1 MGALS
6 CPAAPSRPP
15 EAPTVARVPS
25 RVETL
30 AAFRASPHAYG
41 RKGDLVLTDDGGASL
56 TFAATPDA
64 PGHRPLR
71 GALVDVGIG
80 SDDHAD
86 PLLYWRS
93 GWRDETGKMHSLLA
107 RSVVGTGE
115 CASAT
120 NGVRVEGDADGVPL
134 VTLVCPE
141 GGGRFHAATSV
152 AASGVSLPA
161 GAAMADEIHPGTA
174 PALIDVEGG
183 DWDGEHVTSFVAL
196 AQYGVGFIV
205 QGEALRVVRN
215 RPHIA
220 AEVFTSPIAVRYP
233 KAVAMRTLHVLK
245 GDAFDALDR
254 AATASAAPRQL
265 AVSWQGQ
272 GGATL
277 AIENETGRQLAT
289 GSLTAGQRA
298 FRLPD
303 GFGASASVRDG
314 DGVLAA
320 DAFPI
325 SSGET
330 VISAAPA
337 MRGMVSLRYTTSG
350 GESLPVHVVLR
361 GLNGTP
367 DPLPAA
373 SSEGSF
379 AGGRSLYLLRGEA
392 TIWLAPGSYQVTASH
407 GPAYTLAQTRLDVSP
422 RETTA
427 AIGTLRRVVE
437 TKGWISG
444 DFHLHAAPSP
454 DAPVPLEARV
464 ASLMCEGVDF
474 AVATDHNRITDYTPY
489 IQSSGLDGGL
499 QAMPGVEVTSAPP
512 PSWGHF
518 NAFPLSVSGQAP
530 EDEAPPYFDIGPVDM
545 LAAAR
550 ARGARVIQVNH
561 GRMAPSIGYFD
572 LVHLDPRTGTA
583 DPNFSANFDAVE
595 AFNGIY
601 IETPEKV
608 REGVLDLVALARRGL
623 RPTATGNSDSHRLL
637 YEEAG
642 YPRTYVH
649 VGEESAASPREAVLG
664 AMLRGDTTV
673 SSGPF
678 VELAVDGEGIG
689 SRIPLGGRGAVRA
702 HVRVSAPSWVPVE
715 RIELWRND
723 EVFLGETAGPAVDG
737 VRFEK
742 DVDVP
747 ISGDTVLLAWA
758 SAEAPLPDVVP
769 YPHAHAIGFTGL
781 IYVDADGDGLV
792 TVPPRG
798 DEPSADAS
806 TP

>member
-1 MGALS
+1 MLS
-6 CPAAPSRPP
+6 DES
-15 EAPTVARVPS
+15 
-25 RVETL
+25 
-30 AAFRASPHAYG
+30 
-41 RKGDLVLTDDGGASL
+41 GASL
-56 TFAATPDA
+56 VFAATADA

-71 GALVDVGIG
+71 GALLDIG
-80 SDDHAD
+80 LGNEDRSD

-93 GWRDETGKMHSLLA
+93 GWRDETGKLHPLLA
-107 RSVVGTGE
+107 RSVVATSE
-115 CASAT
+115 CTSAAS
-120 NGVRVEGDADGVPL
+120 GVRIEGDADGVPL
-134 VTLVCPE
+134 VTLICPE

-161 GAAMADEIHPGTA
+161 HAAMADEIHPGTA
-174 PALIDVEGG
+174 AALIDVEGS
-183 DWDGEHVTSFVAL
+183 DWDGEHATSFVAL
-196 AQYGVGFIV
+196 AEYGIAFVLE
-205 QGEALRVVRN
+205 GEGLRATRN

-220 AEVFTSPIAVRYP
+220 AEVFTSPIAVRYS

-245 GDAFDALDR
+245 GDALDALDR
-254 AATASAAPRQL
+254 AATTRGAQRQL

-272 GGATL
+272 NGATL
-277 AIENETGRQLAT
+277 AIENGTGRTLVT
-289 GSLTAGQRA
+289 GRLTVGERA

-303 GFGASASVRDG
+303 GFGVVASVRDG
-314 DGVLAA
+314 AGVPAA
-320 DAFPI
+320 DALPI

-337 MRGMVSLRYTTSG
+337 ARGVMFLRYTDEG
-350 GESLPVHVVLR
+350 GASLPVHVVLR

-367 DPLPAA
+367 DPLPSAP
-373 SSEGSF
+373 EGSF

-392 TIWLAPGSYQVTASH
+392 TIWLAPGQYQVTASH
-407 GPAYTLAQTRLDVSP
+407 GPAYTLAQTTLEVGAR
-422 RETTA
+422 TQATA
-427 AIGTLRRVVE
+427 SGTLRRVVE
-437 TKGWISG
+437 TNGWISG

-464 ASLMCEGVDF
+464 ASLLCEGVDF

-489 IQSSGLDGGL
+489 IQSSGVDAGL
-499 QAMPGVEVTSAPP
+499 GTMPGVEVTSAPP

-518 NAFPLSVSGQAP
+518 NAFPLVISAQKAP
-530 EDEAPPYFDIGPVDM
+530 EDDAPPYFDIAPADM
-545 LAAAR
+545 LSATR

-561 GRMAPSIGYFD
+561 GRMQPSIGYFD
-572 LVHLDPRTGTA
+572 LVHLDPRTGSA

-595 AFNGIY
+595 AYNGIY
-601 IETPEKV
+601 IETPDKV

-623 RPTATGNSDSHRLL
+623 HPTATGNSDSHQLL

-649 VGEESAASPREAVLG
+649 AGAGGAADREAVL
-664 AMLRGDTTV
+664 AALLRGDTSV

-678 VELAVDGEGIG
+678 VELTVDGEGIG
-689 SRIPLGGRGAVRA
+689 SHLALGERRSVHA
-702 HVRVSAPSWVPVE
+702 HVRVTAPSWVPVE
-715 RIELWRND
+715 QVELWRND
-723 EVFLGETAGPAVDG
+723 EVFYADPVGPATDG

-742 DVDVP
+742 DIDVP
-747 ISGDTVLLAWA
+747 IADDAVLLAWA

-792 TVPPRG
+792 TVPARPETPQG
-798 DEPSADAS
+798 DAS
-806 TP
+806 AP